1 MFASLACCVLHGFQ
15 SVIQHWDIRL
25 TYCNLRDPQNTMLI
39 WYDEAWGGVFREET
53 SVHVSQTNVTVNA
66 STETGAD
73 YDP

>member
-1 MFASLACCVLHGFQ
+1 
-15 SVIQHWDIRL
+15 
-25 TYCNLRDPQNTMLI
+25 MLI